1 MTVLPVIERELRAE
15 ARNSYHHWL
24 RLTSATAVLIY
35 FYVRLVPGRRAWNVL
50 VWFSMVQLGL
60 GAISAF
66 YLHTLLAQRRF
77 LSKPST

>member
-35 FYVRLVPGRRAWNVL
+35 F
-50 VWFSMVQLGL
+50 QLGL
-60 GAISAF
+60 AAISAF
-66 YLHTLLAQRRF
+66 SLHTLLAQRRF